1 MFVDQVRVTL
11 RAGRGGNGCVSF
23 RREWGVPKG
32 GPDGGRGGDGGSV
45 ILMAEPGLTSLSYFR
60 FHPINR
66 AGNGAHGEGNNRSGK
81 EGRDLELRVPIG
93 TVVKRADNGAVLFD
107 FLKPGQ
113 RYPAARGGKG
123 GRGNASFATPTHRTP
138 REWQPGY
145 PGEEADLI
153 LELKLIADVGLVGFP
168 NVGKSTL
175 ITKISA
181 ARPVVADYPFTT
193 LTPHLGVVDVG
204 TDRSFVVA
212 DIPGL
217 IEGAHEGHGLG
228 TRFLKHIERT
238 RILIHIIDVSPYSG
252 RDPVRDFRVV
262 MTELESY
269 DPQLLERRQI
279 LAANKIDLLQDG
291 RNRLEAVRRL
301 ASRRKLRFFPISAL
315 TGRGLKE
322 LVAATA
328 ALLADL
334 EVKDK

>member
-1 MFVDQVRVTL
+1 
-11 RAGRGGNGCVSF
+11 
-23 RREWGVPKG
+23 
-32 GPDGGRGGDGGSV
+32 
-45 ILMAEPGLTSLSYFR
+45 
-60 FHPINR
+60 
-66 AGNGAHGEGNNRSGK
+66 
-81 EGRDLELRVPIG
+81 
-93 TVVKRADNGAVLFD
+93 
-107 FLKPGQ
+107 
-113 RYPAARGGKG
+113 
-123 GRGNASFATPTHRTP
+123 
-138 REWQPGY
+138 
-145 PGEEADLI
+145 
-153 LELKLIADVGLVGFP
+153 
-168 NVGKSTL
+168 
-175 ITKISA
+175 
-181 ARPVVADYPFTT
+181 
-193 LTPHLGVVDVG
+193 LGVVDVG